1 MGVPQ
6 SIPGKERKSN
16 EVPTCVEL
24 IAMAQRE
31 LGAFLSAVTELFDP
45 EQARLSAEDWLDEL
59 ESVDSLPGLACDE
72 WRRITIAAAARLASW
87 FMDPAT
93 GKASVRTD
101 PYQSIDRHL
110 RPIDSPPCFWP
121 NGNWTS
127 HPNQSDTRNAN
138 LQEGENSV
146 IQSEI

>member
-6 SIPGKERKSN
+6 SIPGKERTSN

-24 IAMAQRE
+24 MAMAQRE

-45 EQARLSAEDWLDEL
+45 EQAQLSAEDWLDEL

-72 WRRITIAAAARLASW
+72 WRRITIAAAARLASRL
-87 FMDPAT
+87 MDPANKT
-93 GKASVRTD
+93 GVRAD
-101 PYQSIDRHL
+101 PHQSIDQHL

-121 NGNWTS
+121 NGNGTS

-138 LQEGENSV
+138 L
-146 IQSEI
+146 

>member
-1 MGVPQ
+1 MDVPQ
-6 SIPGKERKSN
+6 SIPGKERTSN

-24 IAMAQRE
+24 MAMAQRE
-31 LGAFLSAVTELFDP
+31 LGTFLRAVTELFDS

-72 WRRITIAAAARLASW
+72 WRRITIAAGARLASRL
-87 FMDPAT
+87 MDPAIGRT
-93 GKASVRTD
+93 SVRND
-101 PYQSIDRHL
+101 LYQSIDRHL

-121 NGNWTS
+121 NGNGTS

-138 LQEGENSV
+138 L
-146 IQSEI
+146 